1 MSLPDPLHRGFRAL
15 RYSWWAARSWIVL
28 SWYRLLY
35 PGLRVGRGVRLGRGV
50 DISVVRGAS
59 LDVGDRVQID
69 SHVRLTA
76 EGDLAIGPDSYVGVG
91 SIIVS
96 ANRVTIGRDALIA
109 AYVTI
114 RDQDHRIEAR
124 PFREQS
130 LISVPVEIGDNVW
143 LGTKVTVLRG
153 VEIGSNC
160 VIGANS
166 VVTRPIPCD
175 CVAVGTPA
183 RIVKR
188 LSDGS

>member
-1 MSLPDPLHRGFRAL
+1 MRLPDPLHRGFRAL
-15 RYSWWAARSWIVL
+15 RYTWWAVRSWIVL

-35 PGLRVGRGVRLGRGV
+35 PGLRVGRGVRIGRGV
-50 DISVVRGAS
+50 DISVVRGAY
-59 LDVGDRVQID
+59 LELGDHVQID

-76 EGDLAIGPDSYVGVG
+76 EGDLAIGPDCYVGVG

-96 ANRVTIGRDALIA
+96 ANFITIGRDALIA

-114 RDQDHRIEAR
+114 RDQDHTIEAK
-124 PFREQS
+124 PYREQS
-130 LISVPVEIGDNVW
+130 LISTPVRIGDNVW

-166 VVTRPIPCD
+166 VVTRSIAPD
-175 CVAVGTPA
+175 CIAVGVPA
-183 RIVKR
+183 RVVKR
-188 LSDGS
+188 LPPGS